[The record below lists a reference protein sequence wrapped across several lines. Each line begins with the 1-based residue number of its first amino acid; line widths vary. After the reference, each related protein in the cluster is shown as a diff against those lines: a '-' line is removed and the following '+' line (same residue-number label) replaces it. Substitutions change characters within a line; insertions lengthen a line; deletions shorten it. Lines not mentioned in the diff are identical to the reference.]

1 MWQTKKFNEL
11 SLSEIE
17 QIFRLR
23 QSIFIIEQQS
33 YFADIDGK
41 DTEAIHIFNKENNII
56 WAYCRILIYDEKV
69 ILGRVTVHSDKRGNG
84 NGRELLNTALKYL
97 KENYPDKFVQIV
109 AMSYLKD
116 FYKSYGF
123 KSISEVYIMD
133 DHPHEDMILKH

>member
-56 WAYCRILIYDEKV
+56 WAYCRILIFDEKV
-69 ILGRVTVHSDKRGNG
+69 ILGRVTVHNDKRGNG
-84 NGRELLNTALKYL
+84 SGRELLNTALKYL